1 MTVQYLTF
9 FMAGEEYAVG
19 ILQIRE
25 ILELGPM
32 TRVPAAPAYV
42 RGVINVRG
50 SVMPVID
57 IAVKLGLPET
67 QVTRRTCVVIVE
79 AAFTG
84 ETRVLGLLVDAVHQ
98 VIELSDADVEPPPS
112 FGTQVLPSFLLGM
125 ARAEPKFVMLLDLDR
140 VLTASEIEA
149 VEAVETELDTVEG
162 ADGLPVPESPQ
173 DLDRQTDPVR
183 ADAL

>member
-25 ILELGPM
+25 ILELGPI
-32 TRVPAAPAYV
+32 TRIPATPAHV

-50 SVMPVID
+50 SVVPVID
-57 IAVKLGLPET
+57 LAVKLGLPET

-79 AAFTG
+79 VALQG
-84 ETRVLGLLVDAVHQ
+84 ETRVLGVLVDAVHQ
-98 VIELSDADVEPPPS
+98 VIELSAAEIEAPPS
-112 FGTQVLPSFLLGM
+112 FGTQIPASFLLGM

-140 VLTASEIEA
+140 VLTAAEIEA
-149 VEAVETELDTVEG
+149 IEEVQAAEGEEPAAVPWT
-162 ADGLPVPESPQ
+162 DGDDAAAPV
-173 DLDRQTDPVR
+173 
-183 ADAL
+183 DAA